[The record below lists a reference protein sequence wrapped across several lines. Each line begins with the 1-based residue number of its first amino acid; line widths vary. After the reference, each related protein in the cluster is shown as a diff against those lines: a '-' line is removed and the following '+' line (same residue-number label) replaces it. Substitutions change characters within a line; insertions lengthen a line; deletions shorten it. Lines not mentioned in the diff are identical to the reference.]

1 VEFDIGRRHAKQ
13 NEHARKRHKK
23 DEAKQVRG
31 HSRLTVEIVAERDQ
45 QPRDK
50 EESVG
55 LDEPR
60 L

>member
-1 VEFDIGRRHAKQ
+1 
-13 NEHARKRHKK
+13 
-23 DEAKQVRG
+23 VRG